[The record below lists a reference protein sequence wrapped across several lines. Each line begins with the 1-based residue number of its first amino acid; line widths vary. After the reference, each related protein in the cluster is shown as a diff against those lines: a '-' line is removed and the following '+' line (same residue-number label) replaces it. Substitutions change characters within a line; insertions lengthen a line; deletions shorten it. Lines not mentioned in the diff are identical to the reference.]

1 MSATAAVLAGF
12 DPGPEI
18 RRGVRGQ
25 ERHVPRLRCATRE
38 LSRFARMSGPEEA
51 KAFLEA
57 RLARLRPSLWRSPYY
72 CAALRRC
79 GLSPRDLRTLDDL
92 RHFPLLDRD
101 TLRDAFAD
109 SPALPP
115 KEAAARLLV
124 DRSSGSTGRPVT
136 VLKEDYETVHMWAV
150 LRFWMRW
157 LDRRLPAR
165 PRIALLC
172 SLPHGV
178 EYRTPLPALGG
189 GTLVRISLA
198 RADPAARLVRFR
210 PHIVFSDPAG
220 LHWLAGQTHPPR
232 PRLVLSSAM
241 HLSPEL
247 RRRVERAL
255 GVPVLNYYSSSET
268 GPLAWEC
275 LARPGPSRSSRERRD
290 PLRSTTSRNLRVLR
304 RFSRSGHVHGQ
315 RGVSRASFGCV
326 ESPRWARDPKGGS
339 SDAGSCETR
348 PAAEGAPEA
357 PSRFHVLLPDVWVE
371 SVDGELVVTRLRQ
384 SVLPLVRYR
393 TGDRG
398 WVSPD
403 DCRCGY
409 RGFSIHG
416 LAGRSACSFRTP
428 AGRDVDAWQLAWV
441 FQHEP
446 LAGFRLSQEGPE
458 EFRLE
463 MTGET
468 GERLVPRLRATLVS
482 LGWQVPRIESRRVT
496 REALAIAKPEPF
508 VRSF

>member
-1 MSATAAVLAGF
+1 MSATAPVLAGF

-25 ERHVPRLRCATRE
+25 ERHVPRLRSATRE
-38 LSRFARMSGPEEA
+38 LSRFARMSRPGEA
-51 KAFLEA
+51 KARLEA
-57 RLARLRPSLWRSPYY
+57 PLARLRLSLWRSPYY
-72 CAALRRC
+72 CTALRRR
-79 GLSPRDLRTLDDL
+79 GLSPRDLLTLDDL

-101 TLRDAFAD
+101 TLRGAFAGL
-109 SPALPP
+109 PALPP
-115 KEAAARLLV
+115 KGAIPRLLV
-124 DRSSGSTGRPVT
+124 DRSSGSTGRPLT
-136 VLKEDYETVHMWAV
+136 VLKEDYDTVHMWAV

-157 LDRRLPAR
+157 LGRRLPAR

-178 EYRTPLPALGG
+178 EYQTPLPALGG

-198 RADPAARLVRFR
+198 RADPSARLARFR
-210 PHIVFSDPAG
+210 PHVVFSDPAG
-220 LHWLAGQTHPPR
+220 LHWLAAQPQPPR
-232 PRLVLSSAM
+232 PRLLLSSAM

-247 RRRVERAL
+247 RSRVERAL

-275 LARPGPSRSSRERRD
+275 L
-290 PLRSTTSRNLRVLR
+290 
-304 RFSRSGHVHGQ
+304 
-315 RGVSRASFGCV
+315 
-326 ESPRWARDPKGGS
+326 ESPG
-339 SDAGSCETR
+339 
-348 PAAEGAPEA
+348 
-357 PSRFHVLLPDVWVE
+357 RFHVLLPDVWVE
-371 SVDGELVVTRLRQ
+371 SMDGELVVTRLRE

-398 WVSPD
+398 LVLPD
-403 DCRCGY
+403 TCRCGY
-409 RGFSIHG
+409 RGFSIQG
-416 LAGRSACSFRTP
+416 LAGRSACVFLTP

-446 LAGFRLSQEGPE
+446 LEGFRLGQEGPD

-463 MTGET
+463 TTGET

-482 LGWQVPRIESRRVT
+482 LGWQEPRIESRRVA
-496 REALAIAKPEPF
+496 RESLAVAKPEPF
-508 VRSF
+508 VRRI

>member
-1 MSATAAVLAGF
+1 MDAPVSATAAVLAGF

-25 ERHVPRLRCATRE
+25 EQHVARLRSATRD
-38 LSRFARMSGPEEA
+38 LSRFARMSRPAEA
-51 KAFLEA
+51 RASLEA
-57 RLARLRPSLWRSPYY
+57 RLAALRLSLWRSPFY

-79 GLSPRDLRTLDDL
+79 GLSPRDLLTLDDL
-92 RHFPLLDRD
+92 RHFPLLNRD
-101 TLRDAFAD
+101 TLADAFAGI
-109 SPALPP
+109 PALPKKGAIP
-115 KEAAARLLV
+115 RLLV
-124 DRSSGSTGRPVT
+124 DRSSGSTGRPLT
-136 VLKEDYETVHMWAV
+136 VLKEDYDTVHMWAV

-157 LDRRLPAR
+157 LGRRLPAR
-165 PRIALLC
+165 PRVALLC

-198 RADPAARLVRFR
+198 RPDPAGRLGRFR
-210 PHIVFSDPAG
+210 PHVVFSDPAG
-220 LHWLAGQTHPPR
+220 LHWLAVQTHPPR
-232 PRLVLSSAM
+232 PRLLLSSAM
-241 HLSPEL
+241 HLSPGL
-247 RRRVERAL
+247 RGRVERTL

-275 LARPGPSRSSRERRD
+275 L
-290 PLRSTTSRNLRVLR
+290 
-304 RFSRSGHVHGQ
+304 
-315 RGVSRASFGCV
+315 
-326 ESPRWARDPKGGS
+326 
-339 SDAGSCETR
+339 
-348 PAAEGAPEA
+348 EA
-357 PSRFHVLLPDVWVE
+357 PGRFHVLLPDAWVE
-371 SVDGELVVTRLRQ
+371 SVDGELVVTRLRE

-398 WVSPD
+398 RVFSD
-403 DCRCGY
+403 TCRCGY

-416 LAGRSACSFRTP
+416 LAGRSACVFHTP

-446 LAGFRLSQEGPE
+446 LDGFRLRQEGPE

-463 MTGET
+463 TTGET

-482 LGWQVPRIESRRVT
+482 LGWREPRIESRRVT
-496 REALAIAKPEPF
+496 RESLAVAKPEPF
-508 VRSF
+508 VRRI